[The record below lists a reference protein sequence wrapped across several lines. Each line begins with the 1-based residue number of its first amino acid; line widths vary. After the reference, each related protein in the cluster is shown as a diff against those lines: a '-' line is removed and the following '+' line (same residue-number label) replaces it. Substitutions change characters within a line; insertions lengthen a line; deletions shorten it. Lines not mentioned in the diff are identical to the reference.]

1 MTLKKR
7 IKFLLNPF
15 LEIKNRHKKS
25 PSISLGTLILAVLI
39 FPDRRQ
45 PSIFSVADFTAV
57 FEMGTGVSPQLLP
70 PENFNPFQTMTI
82 LLGSIISFLG
92 YKFYV
97 ILLVKVF
104 TFTSAEFALDFL
116 LLIIY

>member
-7 IKFLLNPF
+7 IKLLLNPF

-25 PSISLGTLILAVLI
+25 PSISRGTLILAVLI

-70 PENFNPFQTMTI
+70 PENFNPLQIMTI
-82 LLGSIISFLG
+82 LLGINHIF
-92 YKFYV
+92 FRIQ
-97 ILLVKVF
+97 ILCDLACEGFHLHKR
-104 TFTSAEFALDFL
+104 
-116 LLIIY
+116 